1 MPSHPVL
8 KPDSSRASPG
18 ALAVLLVAAWLGLL
32 TGFGE
37 VALLG
42 IRRYVLHRFLFVG
55 QDIVWAVPVADAVLF
70 VVIAVVFLLVRRFA
84 PARIRLIHL
93 VGLLT
98 AVGCF
103 AWCLHYGPLHR
114 VAAVLLAS
122 GAGVQVARTWNRTSA
137 RSLTLVRRSMPFLV
151 GLVILGAGVRA
162 GTYLGQR
169 RQAAA
174 MTSRPGE
181 APVNVLLIVLDTV
194 RAWSMSVY
202 GYPRATTPAL
212 AHWAG
217 GGVRFS
223 RAFSTAPWTLPSH
236 ASMFTGRWPHQL
248 SADWLAPLDGK
259 TPVLAEY
266 FKSRGYLTAG
276 FVANTLYCSYETGLS
291 RGFQQYQDYRIT
303 PGTVMLSSSLAKFFM
318 DDRDLWH
325 RLKRKDAAEI
335 NGDFLQWLD
344 RRPKGVPFFAFLNYF
359 DAHDPYQPPAPY
371 DTRFDTTGRAEYL
384 RVVRAATPARQ
395 WPAGAVAG
403 AINGYDGAL
412 AYLDNQ
418 LSQLFDALASRD
430 LTRNTLVI
438 VVADHGEEFGEHG
451 VYFHG
456 NSLYRASIQVPLMLV
471 LPGKVPAD
479 QVVDPPVSLRDLA
492 TTIVS
497 LTGTEQ
503 SPFPGRSLERFWGAE
518 RLTQPTDSLLSEL
531 NYTARLPANTPIS
544 RGPMKSLI
552 LDGARL
558 IRNGDGLNELYDFES
573 DTLEARNL
581 AADTSNAVTLVKL
594 NGALGA
600 LLKAS
605 NSGASEASLA
615 PRAQAGRP

>member
-1 MPSHPVL
+1 MQSNSVSHS
-8 KPDSSRASPG
+8 DSRSSPG
-18 ALAVLLVAAWLGLL
+18 ALTVLLVAAWLGLL
-32 TGFGE
+32 AGFGE

-70 VVIAVVFLLVRRFA
+70 VILAVVFLVLRRIA
-84 PARIRLIHL
+84 PGRIRLVHL

-103 AWCLHYGPLHR
+103 AWFLHYGPLHR
-114 VAAVLLAS
+114 VAALVLAV
-122 GAGVQVARTWNRTSA
+122 GAGVQVARMWNRASP
-137 RSLTLVRRSMPFLV
+137 RPLTLVRRTMPVLL
-151 GLVILGAGVRA
+151 GLVILVAGGQAGVHWW
-162 GTYLGQR
+162 QR

-174 MTSRPGE
+174 TTPRPGE

-194 RAWSMSVY
+194 RAWSMSAY
-202 GYPRATTPAL
+202 GYSRATTPAL
-212 AHWAG
+212 AHWAQ

-236 ASMFTGRWPHQL
+236 ASIFTGRWPHQL
-248 SADWLAPLDGK
+248 SADWLVPLDRK

-266 FKSRGYLTAG
+266 FRSRGYLTAG
-276 FVANTLYCSYETGLS
+276 FVGNTLYCSYETGLS
-291 RGFQQYQDYRIT
+291 RGFQQYQDYRAT
-303 PGTVMLSSSLAKFFM
+303 LGTVMLSSSLAKFFM

-325 RLKRKDAAEI
+325 RLKRKDAAQI
-335 NGDFLQWLD
+335 DGDFLQWLD

-371 DTRFDTTGRAEYL
+371 DTWFDSTGRAEYL

-395 WPAGAVAG
+395 WPSVAVTGAR
-403 AINGYDGAL
+403 NGYDGAL

-418 LSQLFDALASRD
+418 MARLFDALAKRD

-438 VVADHGEEFGEHG
+438 VVSDHGEEFGEHG

-456 NSLYRASIQVPLMLV
+456 NSLYRASIQVPLMVV
-471 LPGKVPAD
+471 LPGKVPAG
-479 QVVDPPVSLRDLA
+479 QVVDHPVSLRDLA
-492 TTIVS
+492 ATIVS
-497 LTGTEQ
+497 LTGAEQ
-503 SPFPGRSLERFWGAE
+503 SPFPGKSLERFWGAE
-518 RLTQPTDSLLSEL
+518 RGTQPSDSLLSEL

-552 LDGARL
+552 LDGSRL
-558 IRNGDGLNELYDFES
+558 IRNGDGVNELYDFES

-581 AADTSNAVTLVKL
+581 AGDSSSAVTLVRL
-594 NGALGA
+594 NEALGA
-600 LLKAS
+600 LLKVS
-605 NSGASEASLA
+605 NSGASEGSLG
-615 PRAQAGRP
+615 PQAGRP

>member
-1 MPSHPVL
+1 MQSNSVSHS
-8 KPDSSRASPG
+8 DSRSSPG
-18 ALAVLLVAAWLGLL
+18 ALTVLLVAAWLGLL
-32 TGFGE
+32 AGFGE

-70 VVIAVVFLLVRRFA
+70 VILAVVFLVLRRIA
-84 PARIRLIHL
+84 PGRIRLVHL

-103 AWCLHYGPLHR
+103 AWFLHYGPLHR
-114 VAAVLLAS
+114 VAALLLAV
-122 GAGVQVARTWNRTSA
+122 GAGVQVARMWNRASP
-137 RSLTLVRRSMPFLV
+137 RPLTLVRRTMPVLL
-151 GLVILGAGVRA
+151 GLVILVAGGQAGVHWW
-162 GTYLGQR
+162 QR

-174 MTSRPGE
+174 TTPRPGE

-194 RAWSMSVY
+194 RAWSMSAY
-202 GYPRATTPAL
+202 GYSRATTPAL
-212 AHWAG
+212 ARWAQ

-236 ASMFTGRWPHQL
+236 ASIFTGRWPHQL
-248 SADWLAPLDGK
+248 SADWLVPLDRK

-266 FKSRGYLTAG
+266 FRSRGYLTAG
-276 FVANTLYCSYETGLS
+276 FVGNTLYCSYETGLS
-291 RGFQQYQDYRIT
+291 RGFQQYQDYRAT
-303 PGTVMLSSSLAKFFM
+303 LGTVMLSSSLAKFFM

-325 RLKRKDAAEI
+325 RLKRKDAAQI
-335 NGDFLQWLD
+335 DGDFLQWLD

-371 DTRFDTTGRAEYL
+371 DTWFDSTGRAEYL

-395 WPAGAVAG
+395 WPSVAVTGAR
-403 AINGYDGAL
+403 NGYDGAL

-418 LSQLFDALASRD
+418 MARLFDALAKRD

-438 VVADHGEEFGEHG
+438 VVSDHGEEFGEHG

-456 NSLYRASIQVPLMLV
+456 NSLYRASIQVPLMVV
-471 LPGKVPAD
+471 LPGKVPAG
-479 QVVDPPVSLRDLA
+479 QVVDHPVSLRDLA
-492 TTIVS
+492 ATIVS
-497 LTGTEQ
+497 LTGAEQ
-503 SPFPGRSLERFWGAE
+503 SPFPGKSLERFWGAE
-518 RLTQPTDSLLSEL
+518 RGTQPSDSLLSEL

-552 LDGARL
+552 LDGSRL
-558 IRNGDGLNELYDFES
+558 IRNGDGVNELYDFEF

-581 AADTSNAVTLVKL
+581 AGDSSSAVMLVKL
-594 NGALGA
+594 NEALGA

-605 NSGASEASLA
+605 NSGASEGSLG
-615 PRAQAGRP
+615 PQAGRP

>member
-1 MPSHPVL
+1 MQSNSVSHS
-8 KPDSSRASPG
+8 DSRSSPG
-18 ALAVLLVAAWLGLL
+18 ALTVLLVAAWLGLL
-32 TGFGE
+32 AGFGE

-70 VVIAVVFLLVRRFA
+70 VILAVVFLVLRRIA
-84 PARIRLIHL
+84 PGRIRLVHL

-103 AWCLHYGPLHR
+103 AWFLHYGPLHR
-114 VAAVLLAS
+114 VAALLLAV
-122 GAGVQVARTWNRTSA
+122 GAGVQVARMWNRASP
-137 RSLTLVRRSMPFLV
+137 RPLTLVRRTMPVLL
-151 GLVILGAGVRA
+151 GLVILVAGGQAGVHWW
-162 GTYLGQR
+162 QR

-174 MTSRPGE
+174 TTPRPGE

-194 RAWSMSVY
+194 RAWSMSAY
-202 GYPRATTPAL
+202 GYSRATTPAL
-212 AHWAG
+212 AHWAQ

-236 ASMFTGRWPHQL
+236 ASIFTGRWPHQL
-248 SADWLAPLDGK
+248 SADWLVPLDRK

-266 FKSRGYLTAG
+266 FRSRGYLTAG
-276 FVANTLYCSYETGLS
+276 FVGNTLYCSYETGLS
-291 RGFQQYQDYRIT
+291 RGFQQYQDYRAT
-303 PGTVMLSSSLAKFFM
+303 LGTVMLSSSLAKFFM

-325 RLKRKDAAEI
+325 RLKRKDAAQI
-335 NGDFLQWLD
+335 DGDFLQWLD

-371 DTRFDTTGRAEYL
+371 DTWFDSTGRAEYL

-395 WPAGAVAG
+395 WPSVAVTGAR
-403 AINGYDGAL
+403 NGYDGAL

-418 LSQLFDALASRD
+418 MARLFDALAKRD

-438 VVADHGEEFGEHG
+438 VVSDHGEEFGEHG

-456 NSLYRASIQVPLMLV
+456 NSLYRASIQVPLMVV
-471 LPGKVPAD
+471 LPGKVPAG
-479 QVVDPPVSLRDLA
+479 QVVDHPVSLRDLA
-492 TTIVS
+492 ATIVS
-497 LTGTEQ
+497 LTGAEQ
-503 SPFPGRSLERFWGAE
+503 SPFPGKSLERFWGAE
-518 RLTQPTDSLLSEL
+518 RGTQPSDSLLSEL

-552 LDGARL
+552 LDGSRL
-558 IRNGDGLNELYDFES
+558 IRNGDGVNELYDFES

-581 AADTSNAVTLVKL
+581 AGDSSSAVTLVRL
-594 NGALGA
+594 NEALGA
-600 LLKAS
+600 LLKVS
-605 NSGASEASLA
+605 NSGASEGSLG
-615 PRAQAGRP
+615 PQAGRP